1 MSRLQGYQ
9 SKISELKEIDDLR
22 FEVAMISLMDELNMS
37 MAIIADH
44 LDQIEK
50 DQRQIQRELGK
61 RR

>member
-1 MSRLQGYQ
+1 MSRLEGYL
-9 SKISELKEIDDLR
+9 SIISELKEIDDLG
-22 FEVAMISLMDELNMS
+22 FEPTMITLMNELNTT

>member
-22 FEVAMISLMDELNMS
+22 FEVAMIALMDELNMS
-37 MAIIADH
+37 MAMIADH

>member
-1 MSRLQGYQ
+1 MSRLEGYLH
-9 SKISELKEIDDLR
+9 KISELKEIDDLR
-22 FEVAMISLMDELNMS
+22 FEEGMIILMDELNMS
-37 MAIIADH
+37 MAMIADH

>member
-1 MSRLQGYQ
+1 MSRLEGYL
-9 SKISELKEIDDLR
+9 SNASELKEIDGLG
-22 FEVAMISLMDELNMS
+22 FEAVMTLLMDELNISIAM
-37 MAIIADH
+37 IADH